1 MRLLPQDLGTK
12 WHILLTRHRALG
24 VASVWT
30 KPNAPRLGTLGKRW
44 IQDLP
49 VSEEVAATTLPLAPD
64 KTNGIAWGIGSCVIA
79 SVAGLAFGLGGDLLA
94 QGNISGFLTAEAL
107 TLGFG
112 GAAGYAS
119 FIGLPRM
126 HLKKLHNTPV
136 QEDELAPFLTGNV
149 PGLPQIIGEMAGKL
163 LRFLNQSAPSENDR
177 DPLEMSF
184 LSLVRDVLRND
195 TVPEHQQD
203 DLRAAVRAI
212 GEALCRL
219 PPIGQIENAGS
230 SLLAADQRAEAQTL
244 RARSNRESDPVIAG
258 SLERQAAALE
268 NAARASENGV
278 VVARRVRALRQEL
291 RAQMEVLRLTL
302 PTWGQS
308 PRTATAQTHTAH
320 TEATLGNIAEAV
332 QSVAREAVAI
342 TDAHD
347 ELEDFLSATEP
358 RSYNTS
364 PTEEKQTLRA
374 R

>member
-30 KPNAPRLGTLGKRW
+30 KATPPRLGTLGKRW
-44 IQDLP
+44 IQNLP
-49 VSEEVAATTLPLAPD
+49 VSEEVAATTLPLSAD
-64 KTNGIAWGIGSCVIA
+64 KTSKVAWGVGSTVGLM
-79 SVAGLAFGLGGDLLA
+79 VGGLAFGLGGDMIGFGNIPGFLLA
-94 QGNISGFLTAEAL
+94 EFL

-112 GAAGYAS
+112 SAAGYAS

-126 HLKKLHNTPV
+126 HLKKLHNRPV

-149 PGLPQIIGEMAGKL
+149 PGLPQAFGAMAGKL
-163 LRFLNQSAPSENDR
+163 LRFLNQSAPSETDR
-177 DPLEMSF
+177 DPLEASF

-195 TVPEHQQD
+195 TVPENQQD
-203 DLRAAVRAI
+203 ELRAAVRAI

-230 SLLAADQRAEAQTL
+230 SLLAADQRAEAQAL
-244 RARSNRESDPVIAG
+244 RARSNREGDPIIAG

-302 PTWGQS
+302 PTWGQ
-308 PRTATAQTHTAH
+308 PTRTATSQTHTAH

-347 ELEDFLSATEP
+347 ELEHYLSAPAPQEP
-358 RSYNTS
+358 
-364 PTEEKQTLRA
+364 QILRV